1 MYPVSITRSP
11 ISWASLCAITVFVSA
26 CGGNSGSVS
35 DTPISDNPASEQ
47 VSVLPGNNEQTSEP
61 NGTLSD
67 GAPFEGEGNL
77 PVAQEQAPD
86 LSPALPVDAN
96 AEDLSEVAADLRR
109 RFVDDARRSLLGLNN
124 DYVSGML
131 EQSKFF
137 CFDDSFPVT
146 DYFCGGS
153 DPAGWLTRYGS
164 NLIGFTYNRTE
175 VCAASRWSTQNLFT
189 VMSGMRFIVFVRLI
203 SNFSTKFES
212 QISMPTAI
220 RIAAK
225 LPTVQQAK
233 LSTAPMKPVSGF

>member
-1 MYPVSITRSP
+1 MYPVSIARSP
-11 ISWASLCAITVFVSA
+11 ISWASLCAITVIVSA

-35 DTPISDNPASEQ
+35 ATPISENPASEQ
-47 VSVLPGNNEQTSEP
+47 VSTLPGDNEQNSAP
-61 NGTLSD
+61 SGTLSD

-86 LSPALPVDAN
+86 LSPALPVNAN

-109 RFVDDARRSLLGLNN
+109 RFVDDARRSLLGLNT

-146 DYFCGGS
+146 DYYCGGT

-164 NLIGFTYNRTE
+164 NLIGLL
-175 VCAASRWSTQNLFT
+175 A
-189 VMSGMRFIVFVRLI
+189 GVR
-203 SNFSTKFES
+203 
-212 QISMPTAI
+212 
-220 RIAAK
+220 RIC
-225 LPTVQQAK
+225 LR
-233 LSTAPMKPVSGF
+233 

>member
-35 DTPISDNPASEQ
+35 ATPISDNPASEQ

-109 RFVDDARRSLLGLNN
+109 RFVDDARRSLPA
-124 DYVSGML
+124 STIPF
-131 EQSKFF
+131 QSQTT
-137 CFDDSFPVT
+137 SV
-146 DYFCGGS
+146 
-153 DPAGWLTRYGS
+153 
-164 NLIGFTYNRTE
+164 
-175 VCAASRWSTQNLFT
+175 AAVILR
-189 VMSGMRFIVFVRLI
+189 VG
-203 SNFSTKFES
+203 
-212 QISMPTAI
+212 
-220 RIAAK
+220 
-225 LPTVQQAK
+225 
-233 LSTAPMKPVSGF
+233 